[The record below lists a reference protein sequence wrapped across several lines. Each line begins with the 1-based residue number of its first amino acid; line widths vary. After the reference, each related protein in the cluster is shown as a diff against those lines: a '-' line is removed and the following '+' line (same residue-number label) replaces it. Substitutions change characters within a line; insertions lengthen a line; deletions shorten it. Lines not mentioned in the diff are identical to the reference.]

1 MSCKWFQ
8 QHRFTD
14 TVELTD
20 MGRVASTVCV
30 ANARARITPWFCPL
44 LQEVMQEAYYPMQT
58 DGQQQE
64 QPPPAAPVVGWG
76 VCPHLEWRKGALE
89 STLALYTVRAM

>member
-1 MSCKWFQ
+1 
-8 QHRFTD
+8 
-14 TVELTD
+14 
-20 MGRVASTVCV
+20 
-30 ANARARITPWFCPL
+30 
-44 LQEVMQEAYYPMQT
+44 MQEAYYPMQT

-89 STLALYTVRAM
+89 STLALYTVRAMSIGPRSRINAYGSKSGLLAPFRNP